1 MTPNIAVIWAIALM
15 IIVALLTHADVTIN
29 IKHTQIFRDDTPDP
43 DLFDP
48 DDPSGDWEWEE
59 DDPPEELDVVAMNH
73 QEKRPA

>member
-43 DLFDP
+43 DLFD
-48 DDPSGDWEWEE
+48 DDSSDEVWD